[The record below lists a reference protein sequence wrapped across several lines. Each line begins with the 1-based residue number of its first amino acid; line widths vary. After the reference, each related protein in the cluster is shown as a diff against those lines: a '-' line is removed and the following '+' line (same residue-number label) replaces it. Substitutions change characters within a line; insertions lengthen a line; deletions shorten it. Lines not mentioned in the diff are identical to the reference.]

1 MHLGDSKVSLV
12 GDSPGVSLMP
22 NFGGV
27 GVGGECT
34 GSFEREAG
42 AEGADVGED
51 GEGTDPTGPTLL
63 EGGAVPVRDGP
74 AQVEAAAVDAL
85 VGTRVVRVVEA
96 EPRSEDASGGDDS
109 APCHREALASTYPGM
124 SPLRPLDIV
133 DPGAIE
139 QGLPGFPDVPPSLSN
154 WRQVEEGV
162 DLACLQVVAVS
173 QLLWESLA
181 TVG

>member
-1 MHLGDSKVSLV
+1 MHLGDSEVSLV

-63 EGGAVPVRDGP
+63 EGGVIPVRDGP

-96 EPRSEDASGGDDS
+96 EP
-109 APCHREALASTYPGM
+109 
-124 SPLRPLDIV
+124 
-133 DPGAIE
+133 
-139 QGLPGFPDVPPSLSN
+139 
-154 WRQVEEGV
+154 
-162 DLACLQVVAVS
+162 
-173 QLLWESLA
+173 
-181 TVG
+181 